1 MAQGLGEDGQLDLGP
16 LESSELVLVV
26 QAPDED
32 LDVAER
38 VLLAAEA
45 VQAGPTS
52 HRGPI
57 LQSIISK

>member
-1 MAQGLGEDGQLDLGP
+1 MTQGLGEDGQLDLGP

-45 VQAGPTS
+45 VQSGPTS

>member
-45 VQAGPTS
+45 VQA
-52 HRGPI
+52 
-57 LQSIISK
+57 